1 MATKKKSNIPREAPK
16 LDMFRKVLPSID
28 RRVKP
33 FYESLSDEEKK
44 AFSTGWLVMRY
55 MSSAESANQEII
67 EHYLIMTNDLV
78 NTNFSTIKDTEFTW
92 LLMSMVGIG
101 MGIQHPYIAPSGGK
115 RKKKNAFREWLR
127 DNNPHLNDTE
137 LDLWID
143 TFDKKSAKDMLEQ
156 YHVKDKDVI
165 SSANDL

>member
-1 MATKKKSNIPREAPK
+1 MATKKKTNVSHEAPK

-33 FYESLSDEEKK
+33 FYESLDDEEKK

-55 MSSAESANQEII
+55 MSSAESANSDII

-78 NTNFSTIKDTEFTW
+78 NTNFSAIKDTEMTW
-92 LLMSMVGIG
+92 LLMSIVGIG
-101 MGIQHPYIAPSGGK
+101 MGMQHPYIAPPGGK
-115 RKKKNAFREWLR
+115 RKKKNAFKEWLR
-127 DNNPHLNDTE
+127 DNNPHLNNTE